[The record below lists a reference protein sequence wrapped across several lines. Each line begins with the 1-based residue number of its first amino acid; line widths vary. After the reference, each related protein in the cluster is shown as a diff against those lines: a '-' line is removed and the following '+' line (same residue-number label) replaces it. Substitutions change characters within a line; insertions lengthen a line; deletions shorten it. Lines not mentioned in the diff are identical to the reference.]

1 MRIRNL
7 IYFTLLFLGA
17 LQASIAQERTISG
30 VVKDENQEPFV
41 FAKSRLLQGGRLVSS
56 ITEWKR

>member
-17 LQASIAQERTISG
+17 LQASIAQERTMKTRS
-30 VVKDENQEPFV
+30 
-41 FAKSRLLQGGRLVSS
+41 LLFLQKAVSY
-56 ITEWKR
+56 KGDGFLAL

>member
-17 LQASIAQERTISG
+17 LQASIAQERMEEM
-30 VVKDENQEPFV
+30 KNEYF
-41 FAKSRLLQGGRLVSS
+41 L
-56 ITEWKR
+56 

>member
-17 LQASIAQERTISG
+17 LQASIAQEHTISG

-41 FAKSRLLQGGRLVSS
+41 FAKSRLLQGG
-56 ITEWKR
+56 KAF

>member
-17 LQASIAQERTISG
+17 LQASIAQECTISG
-30 VVKDENQEPFV
+30 VVKDENQKPFV
-41 FAKSRLLQGGRLVSS
+41 FCKKPSPTRGTAF
-56 ITEWKR
+56 